1 MVRGMGMMRHH
12 LWVLVPGVVVALSA
26 VAAAQSSGNRLLGID
41 VSAWQG
47 NISQSTWNNI
57 RSVNDRQF
65 VFVRATRG
73 GTTGVDKRAGGY
85 PAGDNTSYTLSQR
98 YDDPYFVQNIN
109 RATAAGMFAGSY
121 HFARPDIIATTTN
134 AGGVANSGRDE
145 ADHYLEMAGAFMRPG
160 YLLPTFDLEA
170 GDAIRS
176 DNDIAQY
183 SIDFSN
189 RIYEATGIRPMI
201 YLNGNYAANVLA
213 GASTAR
219 RDLLAKPVA
228 QQPSL
233 AGPAFSKLWTARY
246 TNQSNPDAINVQT
259 GHPNA
264 GLSSVYGPWDD
275 YGTSQPWVFWQYAS
289 TGRLSSFNSGNS
301 NLDFNVVNG
310 GLEYL
315 KDQLVP
321 AAWWTDSSGDWSALA
336 NWNSGQ
342 PAAAIIRAPGQPT
355 PVGSQT
361 LPTPR
366 LPGAAGSGPTSG
378 QHDTVILDR
387 PNADI
392 TVTLSNGG
400 HNIRKFYVRETFRM
414 TGGELTVNYVPVAE
428 STPVSMQVSAAVSVG
443 GGASLSA
450 HTIRV
455 DATRAITAG
464 DASLAFNTLTLDRA
478 ASPATL
484 VVDGDLTIAGLAGAT
499 ATIGTNSGTANTGF
513 ADFSSGVRTLTVADG
528 AASTDLNIAVPIIN
542 GGLTKAGPGTL
553 RLSAANAYLGPT
565 LITAGTLEI
574 SHAGGLGF
582 SSTTVAPGGSLA
594 IVTSTPLKA
603 NAVTVAGG
611 TLSASSLAMN
621 RSTGISSLT
630 INSGTIVG
638 APSASITDGGL
649 LALAADARVTV
660 GLGQLGID
668 QAAGGGRLDLGAGQ
682 VMIAAGGITAAD
694 LRADLIAGRNG
705 GGWSAATGIT
715 STTAA
720 LLGGT
725 RTVGYVVA
733 SDGAARV
740 SYAAAGDVDLSGTV
754 DVFDLVSVNGGG
766 RYGGGAGSD
775 WSRGDFNYDGLTDV
789 FDLVGVNTA
798 GAYGRGNYFPT
809 TATAADLGGT
819 VAAVP
824 EPGSPTLLAI
834 ALAAVAAARRRNR
847 TA

>member
-1 MVRGMGMMRHH
+1 MGLTRHH
-12 LWVLVPGVVVALSA
+12 LWILAPGVFLAVSA

-47 NISQSTWNNI
+47 SISQTTWNNL
-57 RSVNDRQF
+57 RSVNNRQF

-121 HFARPDIIATTTN
+121 HFARPDIIASTTN

-145 ADHYLEMAGAFMRPG
+145 ADHYLQMAGAFMRPG

-170 GDAIRS
+170 GDTIRS

-219 RDLLAKPVA
+219 RDLLAKPVGP
-228 QQPSL
+228 QPSL
-233 AGPAFSKLWTARY
+233 AGPAFTKLWTARY
-246 TNQSNPDAINVQT
+246 TNQANPDAINVQT

-275 YGTSQPWVFWQYAS
+275 YGTSQPWTFWQYAS

-321 AAWWTDSSGDWSALA
+321 AVWWSDSSGDWSTLA

-342 PAAAIIRAPGQPT
+342 PAAALVRASGQPT
-355 PVGSQT
+355 PIGSQT

-392 TVTLSNGG
+392 TVTLSNGI
-400 HNIRKFYVRETFRM
+400 HNVRKFFVRETFRM
-414 TGGELTVNYVPVAE
+414 TGGELNVNYVPVAE

-455 DATRAITAG
+455 DATETITAG
-464 DASLAFNTLTLDRA
+464 DATLAFNTLTLDRA
-478 ASPATL
+478 ASPATI
-484 VVDGDLTIAGLAGAT
+484 VVDGALAIAGLAGAT

-513 ADFSSGVRTLTVADG
+513 IDFSNGVRALTVADG
-528 AASTDLNIAVPIIN
+528 LAATDLNVAVPIIN
-542 GGLTKAGPGTL
+542 GGLTKAGVGTL

-565 LITAGTLEI
+565 TVVAGTLEVA
-574 SHAGGLGF
+574 HAGGLGF
-582 SSTTVAPGGSLA
+582 SSTTVAPGGRLA
-594 IVTSTPLKA
+594 IIAGTPLKA
-603 NAVTVAGG
+603 SAVTVAGG
-611 TLSASSLAMN
+611 SLSAPTLAVN
-621 RSTGISSLT
+621 RSTGISSLM

-660 GLGQLGID
+660 GLSQLTVD

-682 VMIAAGGITAAD
+682 VTIAAGGVTAAD
-694 LRADLIAGRNG
+694 LRADLIAGRNAG
-705 GGWSAATGIT
+705 SWNAATGIT

-754 DVFDLVSVNGGG
+754 D
-766 RYGGGAGSD
+766 
-775 WSRGDFNYDGLTDV
+775 
-789 FDLVGVNTA
+789 
-798 GAYGRGNYFPT
+798 
-809 TATAADLGGT
+809 
-819 VAAVP
+819 
-824 EPGSPTLLAI
+824 
-834 ALAAVAAARRRNR
+834 
-847 TA
+847 